1 MLFTS
6 IDEDTKS
13 SPRKDDRTLLRS
25 ASWQSTLVEEKSN
38 KGEIVAGEA
47 DREREVGAEMT
58 GCETRSECL
67 GRRFETGSESRE
79 HTVDRTI
86 ILVAV

>member
-13 SPRKDDRTLLRS
+13 SPRKDDRILLRS
-25 ASWQSTLVEEKSN
+25 ASLHSTPVTEKSN
-38 KGEIVAGEA
+38 KGGIVAGEA

-58 GCETRSECL
+58 VCETRS
-67 GRRFETGSESRE
+67 
-79 HTVDRTI
+79 
-86 ILVAV
+86 